1 MTKLPLK
8 YKEIGTKKQI
18 ELMEELKQLD
28 ISQIL
33 DDIIVFNNRFKSV
46 EPLIKEQIGVKVR
59 FVLEQYYNKQYVL
72 HNKNIFTISD
82 VNEFVDWLIEHSFHH
97 YFIPDKLTVVHKVIH
112 IYLLSKINSI

>member
-1 MTKLPLK
+1 MNLE

-46 EPLIKEQIGVKVR
+46 EPHTKEQIGVNVR
-59 FVLEQYYNKQYVL
+59 FVLEQYYNKQFVL
-72 HNKNIFTISD
+72 YHKNIFTITD
-82 VNEFVDWLIEHSFHH
+82 VNEFVNWLIEYNFHH

-112 IYLLSKINSI
+112 IYLLSKINSM